1 MELNLSKEIIFA
13 SDDVSLS
20 KKISTYEKNGK
31 LRKIAPRL
39 YTSNMIDSPANI
51 VRRNIIEIIGWRLPG
66 SLLSH
71 KSASMLK
78 PTEKGNLYITST
90 FTKRISELP
99 GVVLNV
105 MKGRPPLESD
115 IVLGSSGI
123 YVSSEYR
130 WMLEVMQPARKGKD
144 GEIKSFSNEFIEQR
158 LEAMIKAGG
167 EARVNAFRDKTR
179 EIAEQLGMQKEFQ
192 KLSDIIS
199 ALLATHNE
207 SILLTA
213 SGKARAAG
221 TPVDTVRIE
230 LFEKLYDRLEGMYFP
245 DVPDKN
251 ITEDSFRL
259 FSFFES
265 YFSNYI
271 EGTEFEISEAKQIVD
286 TGIVLPKR
294 TADSHD
300 ILGTFRLLSNRQE
313 MQRIPQNEDE
323 LLSILRFRHSVLL
336 EGRPDCSPG
345 MFKTLRN
352 RAGNT
357 EFVEPTLVEGTLRYG
372 FRLYHNLKEP
382 LAKAVFMM
390 FMCSEVHPFTDGNG
404 RVSRV
409 MMNADLV
416 RAGQVRIIV
425 PTVFREDYILALRK
439 LSRSKEPDTYIN
451 VLVKLQAFSKNLFG
465 EDFDTLHQYLLECN
479 AYNEPELAKLRIID
493 RYVDDIK
500 S

>member
-71 KSASMLK
+71 KSASMLR

-105 MKGRPPLESD
+105 MKGSPPLESD

-179 EIAEQLGMQKEFQ
+179 EIAEKLGMQKEFQ

-221 TPVDTVRIE
+221 TPVEEYHR
-230 LFEKLYDRLEGMYFP
+230 
-245 DVPDKN
+245 
-251 ITEDSFRL
+251 
-259 FSFFES
+259 
-265 YFSNYI
+265 
-271 EGTEFEISEAKQIVD
+271 
-286 TGIVLPKR
+286 
-294 TADSHD
+294 
-300 ILGTFRLLSNRQE
+300 
-313 MQRIPQNEDE
+313 
-323 LLSILRFRHSVLL
+323 RF
-336 EGRPDCSPG
+336 
-345 MFKTLRN
+345 
-352 RAGNT
+352 
-357 EFVEPTLVEGTLRYG
+357 
-372 FRLYHNLKEP
+372 
-382 LAKAVFMM
+382 
-390 FMCSEVHPFTDGNG
+390 
-404 RVSRV
+404 
-409 MMNADLV
+409 
-416 RAGQVRIIV
+416 I
-425 PTVFREDYILALRK
+425 
-439 LSRSKEPDTYIN
+439 
-451 VLVKLQAFSKNLFG
+451 
-465 EDFDTLHQYLLECN
+465 
-479 AYNEPELAKLRIID
+479 
-493 RYVDDIK
+493 
-500 S
+500 